1 MCNIPSEDYYNC
13 LPAAINNK
21 IELEGQEPPAV
32 KTSPDES
39 QGYYKVTNF
48 LYATLE
54 NWVQPLCIFH
64 FRKNPICDLSGYGY
78 MFKWFY
84 PYW

>member
-13 LPAAINNK
+13 LPGAINNK

-32 KTSPDES
+32 KTSPNDS
-39 QGYYKVTNF
+39 QGYHKVTNF

-54 NWVQPLCIFH
+54 IGSNYSVF
-64 FRKNPICDLSGYGY
+64 FTFEKKNCVLSGY
-78 MFKWFY
+78 MFKCFY

>member
-13 LPAAINNK
+13 LPGAINNK

-54 NWVQPLCIFH
+54 NWVQHSVFFTFEKIQFV
-64 FRKNPICDLSGYGY
+64 I
-78 MFKWFY
+78 
-84 PYW
+84 

>member
-13 LPAAINNK
+13 LPGAINNK

-54 NWVQPLCIFH
+54 NWV
-64 FRKNPICDLSGYGY
+64 
-78 MFKWFY
+78 
-84 PYW
+84 